1 MHFSFPEAFPCCC
14 YLWRQH
20 NVVLLSLN
28 NFECVLQ
35 KKAKFFSLSNFPKS
49 RHAFPNTVG
58 FLTLSLKLPHFHYVA
73 GYKWND
79 LLSISLFQ
87 AAAEIFSFPAL

>member
-1 MHFSFPEAFPCCC
+1 M
-14 YLWRQH
+14 
-20 NVVLLSLN
+20 VLLSLN

-73 GYKWND
+73 GYK
-79 LLSISLFQ
+79 
-87 AAAEIFSFPAL
+87 